1 MHFQCGETEPAGPAC
16 ILTSYVCDS
25 EIDCYD
31 KSDERNCD
39 YSLNKT
45 TDQTNLTSDAVDV
58 CPDFYYLCYTGKCI
72 LLVHRCDGTFDCPD
86 GSDELWCNLAPF
98 HRAVL
103 LDYRHRDAL
112 LLEVIYNLYM
122 YYRERINMIET

>member
-1 MHFQCGETEPAGPAC
+1 MHFQCGENEPAGPAC

-45 TDQTNLTSDAVDV
+45 TDQTKSHIRCCRCVPGFLLSVSHREV
-58 CPDFYYLCYTGKCI
+58 YT
-72 LLVHRCDGTFDCPD
+72 VSSP
-86 GSDELWCNLAPF
+86 
-98 HRAVL
+98 
-103 LDYRHRDAL
+103 
-112 LLEVIYNLYM
+112 M
-122 YYRERINMIET
+122 